1 MTTVLPIAVSRG
13 RRRPLRLAAT
23 LLIVLAGHAVLLVI
37 LGLDQPNIRWLLQRS
52 LIAEPVQVLLWPK
65 ARQAQTA
72 RGGGRGPRSD
82 RKRTA
87 PASPIVEAIPAPQ
100 GPPAQ
105 AAGSGSGAASG
116 EQEGLGW
123 PTFGPNLARRI
134 RPTIGCAHPEAYR
147 LSKREQERCD
157 DELGEQGR
165 HARFLGLMIPPEKA
179 AAYERTLHCR
189 RIYDDN
195 NTPTGNQTSNAPGGI
210 TGLGYVPSLRECPPG
225 EH

>member
-65 ARQAQTA
+65 ARQALTA

-105 AAGSGSGAASG
+105 AAGSGSGAAS
-116 EQEGLGW
+116 
-123 PTFGPNLARRI
+123 
-134 RPTIGCAHPEAYR
+134 
-147 LSKREQERCD
+147 
-157 DELGEQGR
+157 GEQGR